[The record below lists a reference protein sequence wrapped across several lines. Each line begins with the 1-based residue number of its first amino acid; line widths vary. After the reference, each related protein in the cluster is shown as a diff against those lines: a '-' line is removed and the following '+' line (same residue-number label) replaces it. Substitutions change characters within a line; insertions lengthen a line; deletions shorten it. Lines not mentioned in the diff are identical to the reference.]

1 MNDYRIKQCAGFHI
15 TMLICFAFPH
25 LVKKNVNKIY

>member
-1 MNDYRIKQCAGFHI
+1 MDDYRMKLYAGFHI

-25 LVKKNVNKIY
+25 LHKKNVNKIY